1 MKKNNL
7 KIGQKIAWIDPAGET
22 SGVYEVVELYDD
34 YAALTNGVSYTEA
47 LYDELQALEDT
58 YCCPQCGCVDIQEQ
72 GWFEVNSPT
81 AKIIDM
87 VEGGTIWCPECN
99 GEISSG
105 SVTCNVY
112 LKNKVY
118 NEKEK
123 APDN

>member
-1 MKKNNL
+1 MEKNNL

-47 LYDELQALEDT
+47 LYDELQSLEDT
-58 YCCPQCGCVDIQEQ
+58 YCCSQCGCVDIQEQ

-87 VEGGTIWCPECN
+87 VEGGTIWCHECN

-105 SVTCNVY
+105 SVTC
-112 LKNKVY
+112 KVY
-118 NEKEK
+118 DEKK
-123 APDN
+123 KTSDY